1 MRKSPVLC
9 TGDFLCRFG
18 RIMSHKVS
26 KLTILRKND
35 KTKLTI
41 LWKNDRIKLTIL
53 QMGDFCICIKEKY
66 MISYYTGKTHRME
79 KLLF

>member
-26 KLTILRKND
+26 KLTILR
-35 KTKLTI
+35 
-41 LWKNDRIKLTIL
+41 KNDRIKLTIL